1 MKKPMEK
8 IKTED
13 FLNEFDDSR
22 YPDGFLKR
30 FEAMECLSFGPTG
43 ETLLVRD
50 RTTLETFVVKCYTD
64 SILLSHATEGE
75 LLKKLHHKSLPF
87 FVEEFQNDKM
97 LCVVREYAQGIS
109 LDKHAFHRPLA
120 LCELIDLG
128 LQLCDILIYLHGQ
141 TPPVIHRDI
150 KPQNIIVDGSGK
162 IKLIDFGISRIYNE
176 SAQNDTVFFGTQEFA
191 PPEQYGF
198 SQTDNRSDIFSL
210 GVLLCWL
217 LTGKTDL
224 QNAQGQVKN
233 KRLWAIIKKCTSFAP
248 KDRYHNVQEVRKA
261 LLNAD
266 GHKQKKKLQVACAVF
281 ALLLAASLGFVAG
294 RFTDILSVS
303 GEDSVVIFSEPII
316 ESAVRLQLNKNDGE
330 DITEEELWKITELY
344 AFGSQAAAGEEEY
357 KEIAADYVENNTSV
371 ERGSIASLS
380 DLSHMENLKSIS
392 FAYQSIS
399 DLGPLSSLTR
409 LEHIELKHNPIKD
422 LSPLSGLTSLT
433 GLFMF
438 DTEVSDL
445 TCLSGCLHLCDIDV
459 GYTHI
464 TSMDAFQGLNSL
476 EVLRLDKAPL
486 ESIDH
491 IITLGMLRQ
500 LFLADTHVS
509 DLTPLLE
516 SPQLSMVEVSENMRT
531 AAEAVTEKASFEIQ
545 YQK

>member
-1 MKKPMEK
+1 MPIKK
-8 IKTED
+8 IDTED
-13 FLNEFDDSR
+13 FLKEFDDGR
-22 YPDGFLKR
+22 YPGALLEDY
-30 FEAMECLSFGPTG
+30 EAMECLSLGKAG

-50 RTTLETFVVKCYTD
+50 RATREQVVVKCYTD
-64 SILLSHATEGE
+64 PSLLSHTTESE
-75 LLKKLHHKSLPF
+75 LLKKLHHRSLPS
-87 FVEEFQNDKM
+87 FVGEYQNDKM
-97 LCVVREYAQGIS
+97 HCVVREYAQGIP
-109 LDKHAFHRPLA
+109 LNKYAVKHL
-120 LCELIDLG
+120 LSQCEVIDLV

-150 KPQNIIVDGSGK
+150 KPQNIIVDDTGK
-162 IKLIDFGISRIYNE
+162 MKLIDFGISRIYNE

-224 QNAQGQVKN
+224 KNAESHIKN

-248 KDRYHNVQEVRKA
+248 KDRYRSVQEVRRA

-266 GHKQKKKLQVACAVF
+266 GHRQKKRCQVACAVF
-281 ALLLAASLGFVAG
+281 ALLLAASFGFAAG

-303 GEDSVVIFSEPII
+303 GGDPGVIFSEPLI
-316 ESAVRLQLNKNDGE
+316 ESAVRLQLDKNE
-330 DITEEELWKITELY
+330 KEVITEADLFGVTELY
-344 AFGSQAAAGEEEY
+344 AFGSKVAADEEGY
-357 KEIAADYVENNTSV
+357 KEIAADFVENNDSV
-371 ERGSIASLS
+371 QRGSITSLT
-380 DLSHMENLKSIS
+380 DLSRLENLKSLS
-392 FAYQSIS
+392 FAYQNIS
-399 DLGPLSSLTR
+399 DLEGLSPLAH

-422 LSPLSGLTSLT
+422 LSPLSGAASLT
-433 GLFMF
+433 GLFIF

-445 TCLSGCLHLCDIDV
+445 TCLGGCLHLSHVDA

-464 TSMDAFQGLNSL
+464 TSIAALQGLDSL

-486 ESIDH
+486 ESIDQMKG
-491 IITLGMLRQ
+491 LEMLRKIY
-500 LFLADTHVS
+500 LADTHVS

-516 SPQLSMVEVSENMRT
+516 LSRLSMVEVSENMRD